1 MTIKWDLDVIAE
13 AMLSTC
19 KPGLLPA
26 CSMISS
32 TGSGMLVHIWF
43 GFFSAAFIAALYQ
56 WLILD
61 RGDIFSVLVQS
72 TFDMA
77 SLSVEIAIGLIG
89 VLCLWLGLFKI
100 AENAGLIQVL
110 SKALEPLFLKL
121 MPGVPKGHAAHG
133 SMTMNIAANMLGLDN
148 AATPMGLRAMQ
159 DLQEINHQPDTAS
172 NAQIL
177 FLVINTS
184 SVTLLPVTIFLYR
197 AQQGSVDPTA
207 VFIPILLAT
216 SASTLT
222 GLIAVA
228 FVQKINLFD
237 RIILGYFA
245 GFAFLLAALGSWL
258 VSLPAEQMSS
268 SSSLLGNLILFSVI
282 MLFLGR
288 GWFKRNNIYEDFIE
302 GAKQGFEVAIK
313 LIPYLIAMLV
323 AIGLLRG
330 SGVLDGFVW
339 MLEAFFSILGF
350 NTDFVQALPTAL
362 MKPLSG
368 SGARAMML
376 ETMDSFGVDSFAATV
391 SSIMQGST
399 ETTFYVLAVYFG
411 SVGIRH
417 VRHAIACA
425 LLADLAGITAAIMA
439 GYWFF
444 Y

>member
-1 MTIKWDLDVIAE
+1 
-13 AMLSTC
+13 
-19 KPGLLPA
+19 
-26 CSMISS
+26 
-32 TGSGMLVHIWF
+32 MLVHIWF
-43 GFFSAAFIAALYQ
+43 GFFAATAIAALYQ
-56 WLILD
+56 WLVLD
-61 RGDIFSVLVQS
+61 QSGIFGLLIQS

-77 SLSVEIAIGLIG
+77 SLSVDISIGLVG
-89 VLCLWLGLFKI
+89 VLCLWLGLFKV
-100 AENAGLIQVL
+100 AENAGLIQIL
-110 SKALEPLFLKL
+110 SRGLEPLFLKL
-121 MPGVPKGHAAHG
+121 MPDVPKGHAAHG

-159 DLQEINHQPDTAS
+159 DLQGLNKQSDTAT

-197 AQQGSVDPTA
+197 AQQGAAEPTA

-216 SASTLT
+216 SASTLM
-222 GLIAVA
+222 GLISVA
-228 FVQKINLFD
+228 WVQKINLWN
-237 RIILGYFA
+237 RTVLSYFA
-245 GFAFLLAALGSWL
+245 GFALLLAALGSWL
-258 VSLPAEQMSS
+258 VSLPAEEMSS
-268 SSSLLGNLILFSVI
+268 SSSLLGNLTLFSII
-282 MLFLGR
+282 MLFLAW
-288 GWFKRNNIYEDFIE
+288 GWYRKNNIYDDFID

-323 AIGLLRG
+323 AIGLLRT
-330 SGVLDGFVW
+330 SGVLDGIVW
-339 MLEAFFSILGF
+339 GLQYALSAIGI
-350 NTDFVQALPTAL
+350 NTDFVQALPTAF

-376 ETMDSFGVDSFAATV
+376 ETMDTFGVDSFAATV
-391 SSIMQGST
+391 AAIMQGST

-411 SVGIRH
+411 SVGIKH

-425 LLADLAGITAAIMA
+425 LLADLAGITVAILA